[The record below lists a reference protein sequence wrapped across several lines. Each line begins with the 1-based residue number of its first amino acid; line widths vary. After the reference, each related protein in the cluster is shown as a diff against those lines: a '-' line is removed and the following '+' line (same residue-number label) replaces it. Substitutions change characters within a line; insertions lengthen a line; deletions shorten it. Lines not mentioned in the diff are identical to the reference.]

1 MLRRIRIPM
10 CMKMKTVI
18 LRIALGLAVLGTVGC
33 EGYYG
38 AYPGYSG
45 PYYAGY
51 GGPYYGGYQGSV
63 TVAVG
68 DRPYYVHGPGYYTG
82 HSYYAWRPGHWG
94 WRHGHRVWT
103 HGHYV
108 VRGY

>member
-1 MLRRIRIPM
+1 
-10 CMKMKTVI
+10 MKMKSVI
-18 LRIALGLAVLGTVGC
+18 LRIALGFAVLGAVGC
-33 EGYYG
+33 EGYYA

-51 GGPYYGGYQGSV
+51 GGPYYGGYPASV

-68 DRPYYVHGPGYYTG
+68 DRPYYVYGPGYYAG
-82 HSYYAWRPGHWG
+82 HSYYVWRPGHWG

-103 HGHYV
+103 HGHYI